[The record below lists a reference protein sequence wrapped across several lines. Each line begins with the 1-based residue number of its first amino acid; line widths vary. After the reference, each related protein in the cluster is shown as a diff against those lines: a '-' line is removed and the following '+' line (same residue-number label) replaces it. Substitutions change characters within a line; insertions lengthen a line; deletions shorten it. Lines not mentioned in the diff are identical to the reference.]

1 MIYFTTIFGISKEL
15 FFPPIV
21 EMEWNM
27 EINELAFALVGA
39 LILVTWLVIDEE

>member
-21 EMEWNM
+21 ETESRM
-27 EINELAFALVGA
+27 EINELAFALLGA
-39 LILVTWLVIDEE
+39 LIIVTWLVIDEE

>member
-15 FFPPIV
+15 FFVGIV
-21 EMEWNM
+21 ETEWNM